1 MEGYSHD
8 KQYGDLKGAVD
19 RAKKHHAVQIS
30 NESKAML
37 AGIGILAAAG
47 LGSGVYALANR
58 GAEPETEY
66 IAGQLVVKFD
76 RELEISLQNDGN
88 VVTGLEEIDALNA
101 QLQGESY
108 EQLVAHSE
116 EHELDQ
122 WYIITVDENEDIESL
137 IEMFSSAEG
146 VIASERNGWMHPEYE
161 VPELSDE
168 QIAAFEETLSTG
180 RVPNDPYY
188 SSEGSWGQDFK
199 DMWGLYNTRAAEAW
213 GITTG
218 ASDMIIA
225 ITDTGVDYNHPDI
238 AGRVITD
245 FDYDFVNKDSDAMDD
260 HGHGTHV
267 AGTIA
272 ATVNNGIGVA
282 GVTWQGRILPIKV
295 CNAAG
300 GCSWTDVARGF
311 AYAADHGASVV
322 NVSLGGYATIIP
334 GPISEAIDYAVSK
347 GTYIVA
353 SAGNDGRDAATH
365 FPSCHPL
372 AFSAAATT
380 HDDQRASFSNWG
392 RRVDVG
398 APGEYILSLLARD
411 HKFGNRAPIVGERYV
426 VLRGTSMAAPHTTA
440 DVALILAANPALRGD
455 WAAVKETLLAGVD
468 KLETDKPIGAGR
480 INYARAVEEAK
491 KKR

>member
-1 MEGYSHD
+1 MAEYD
-8 KQYGDLKGAVD
+8 RNTQFGDLQGAVK
-19 RAKKHHAVQIS
+19 RAKKYHSTPVSGGA
-30 NESKAML
+30 KAMVV
-37 AGIGILAAAG
+37 GMGILAAAG
-47 LGSGVYALANR
+47 VAGGAYALAQR
-58 GAEPETEY
+58 DAEPETEY

-76 RELEISLQNDGN
+76 RELEITLQQDGN
-88 VVTGLEEIDALNA
+88 VVTGLDEVDALNA

-108 EQLVAHSE
+108 EQLVAHSD
-116 EHELDQ
+116 EHGLDQ
-122 WYIITVDENEDIESL
+122 WYVITFDESEDIGSL
-137 IEMFSSAEG
+137 IERFSAADG
-146 VIASERNGWMHPEYE
+146 VIRAERNGWMHPEYE
-161 VPELSDE
+161 VPELTDE
-168 QIAAFEETLSTG
+168 QITAFEETLSAAK
-180 RVPNDPYY
+180 VPNDPYY
-188 SSEGSWGQDFK
+188 SSEGSWGQGFK
-199 DMWGLYNTRAAEAW
+199 DMWGLHNTRAAEAW
-213 GITTG
+213 ETTTG

-238 AGRVITD
+238 AGRVITE
-245 FDYDFVNKDSDAMDD
+245 FDYDFVNSDNDAMDD

-272 ATVNNGIGVA
+272 ATTNNGIGIA

-295 CNAAG
+295 CNASG

-353 SAGNDGRDAATH
+353 SAGNDGRDAAHH

-380 HDDQRASFSNWG
+380 HDDQRAGFSNWG
-392 RRVDVG
+392 TRVDVG
-398 APGEYILSLLARD
+398 APGEYILSLLAQN

-440 DVALILAANPALRGD
+440 DVALILAANPELRGD
-455 WAAVKETLLAGVD
+455 WEAVKGVLLAGVD
-468 KLETDKPIGAGR
+468 RVDTDKPIGTGR
-480 INYARAVEEAK
+480 INYARAVEEAR